1 MSYDSDYCRYELFYY
16 LPKINRFDI
25 LQRTFKNVLTTDQV
39 VLEYGPLPGNWVE
52 VQNNYDKEVFQK
64 INQKFGAGEASC
76 IALAQQTANAL
87 LIIDDRRA
95 RRVAEGIGIR
105 CVGSAG
111 VLLLA
116 KREGVIENIKV
127 PLDAINKTDFRL
139 SEKLYR
145 RLLELAGEV
154 D

>member
-1 MSYDSDYCRYELFYY
+1 M
-16 LPKINRFDI
+16 
-25 LQRTFKNVLTTDQV
+25 
-39 VLEYGPLPGNWVE
+39 E